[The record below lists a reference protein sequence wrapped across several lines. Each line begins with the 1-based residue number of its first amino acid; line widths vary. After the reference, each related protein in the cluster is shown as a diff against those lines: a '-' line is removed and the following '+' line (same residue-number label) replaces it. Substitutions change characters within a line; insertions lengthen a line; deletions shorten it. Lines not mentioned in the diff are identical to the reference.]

1 MNVSVVLPSFNRA
14 RLLPITI
21 PTYFQEDVSE
31 VILVDDCSSDNTA
44 EVVKELQTRFPTLRY
59 FRNEVNS
66 KQPYTQNVAISKVQ
80 SEYIYF
86 GDDDSV
92 LYPGSIRN
100 LLNVMREKNADI
112 VGGRALALFFPEQI
126 DELDEFLSHYRNRI
140 ATEANQIV
148 DLSTLST
155 NFTYTVKEPIK
166 VPFCHAS
173 CLCKTQVARE
183 MQFDVKIEGNAYR
196 EETDFLIRAT
206 LAGYTIYYTSSANQ
220 INLPSAMCSGGAR
233 SKNHRHWAENA
244 IRNNDYFI
252 DKNYD
257 SMQKMFSLPR
267 TKDEMKA
274 LFRVQIKK
282 QVRQKHI
289 MDFLERIGLFKIIY
303 HIKHLNSATL
313 L

>member
-155 NFTYTVKEPIK
+155 NFTYTVKEPIR

-289 MDFLERIGLFKIIY
+289 MDFLERIGLFKIM
-303 HIKHLNSATL
+303 L
-313 L
+313 

>member
-155 NFTYTVKEPIK
+155 NFTYTVKEPIRI
-166 VPFCHAS
+166 PFCHAS

-303 HIKHLNSATL
+303 HIKHKFD
-313 L
+313 

>member
-31 VILVDDCSSDNTA
+31 VILDDDCSSDNTA

-155 NFTYTVKEPIK
+155 NFTYTVKEPIR

-303 HIKHLNSATL
+303 HIKHKFD
-313 L
+313 

>member
-155 NFTYTVKEPIK
+155 NFTYTVKEPIR

-183 MQFDVKIEGNAYR
+183 MQFDVKIEGYAYR

-303 HIKHLNSATL
+303 HIKHKFD
-313 L
+313 

>member
-155 NFTYTVKEPIK
+155 NFTYTVKEPIR

-244 IRNNDYFI
+244 IRNNDYYI

-303 HIKHLNSATL
+303 HIKHKFD
-313 L
+313 

>member
-155 NFTYTVKEPIK
+155 NFTYTVKEPIR

-282 QVRQKHI
+282 AGTPKAYHGFFGK
-289 MDFLERIGLFKIIY
+289 DRIV
-303 HIKHLNSATL
+303 
-313 L
+313 

>member
-66 KQPYTQNVAISKVQ
+66 KQPYTQNVAISKVL
-80 SEYIYF
+80 SEYIDC

-303 HIKHLNSATL
+303 HIKHKFD
-313 L
+313 

>member
-155 NFTYTVKEPIK
+155 NFTYTVKEPIR

-267 TKDEMKA
+267 TKDE
-274 LFRVQIKK
+274 
-282 QVRQKHI
+282 
-289 MDFLERIGLFKIIY
+289 IGRA
-303 HIKHLNSATL
+303 HV
-313 L
+313 

>member
-289 MDFLERIGLFKIIY
+289 MDFWKG
-303 HIKHLNSATL
+303 
-313 L
+313 

>member
-244 IRNNDYFI
+244 IRNKDYFI

-303 HIKHLNSATL
+303 HIKHKFD
-313 L
+313 

>member
-155 NFTYTVKEPIK
+155 NFTYTVKEPIR
-166 VPFCHAS
+166 VPFCQAS

-303 HIKHLNSATL
+303 HIKHKFD
-313 L
+313 

>member
-66 KQPYTQNVAISKVQ
+66 KQPYTQNFAISNVQ
-80 SEYIYF
+80 SYDIYF

-155 NFTYTVKEPIK
+155 NFTYTVKEPIR

-303 HIKHLNSATL
+303 HIKHKFD
-313 L
+313 

>member
-44 EVVKELQTRFPTLRY
+44 EVVKELQTRFPILRY

-155 NFTYTVKEPIK
+155 NFTYTVKEPIR

-303 HIKHLNSATL
+303 HIKHKFD
-313 L
+313 

>member
-66 KQPYTQNVAISKVQ
+66 KQPYTKNFAISKVQ

-303 HIKHLNSATL
+303 HIKHKFD
-313 L
+313 

>member
-1 MNVSVVLPSFNRA
+1 MNVCVVLPSFNRA

-155 NFTYTVKEPIK
+155 NFTYTVKEPIR

-303 HIKHLNSATL
+303 HIKHKFD
-313 L
+313 

>member
-155 NFTYTVKEPIK
+155 NFTYTVKEPIR

-173 CLCKTQVARE
+173 CLWKTQVARE

-303 HIKHLNSATL
+303 HIKHQFD
-313 L
+313 

>member
-100 LLNVMREKNADI
+100 LLNVMREKNTDI

-155 NFTYTVKEPIK
+155 NFTYTVKEPIR

-303 HIKHLNSATL
+303 HIKHKFD
-313 L
+313 

>member
-155 NFTYTVKEPIK
+155 NFTYTVKEPIR

-220 INLPSAMCSGGAR
+220 INLPSAMCSRGAR

-303 HIKHLNSATL
+303 HIKHKFD
-313 L
+313 

>member
-31 VILVDDCSSDNTA
+31 VILVDDCSSDSTA

-155 NFTYTVKEPIK
+155 NFTYTVKEPIR

-282 QVRQKHI
+282 QVR
-289 MDFLERIGLFKIIY
+289 
-303 HIKHLNSATL
+303 
-313 L
+313 

>member
-166 VPFCHAS
+166 VPFCQAS

-274 LFRVQIKK
+274 LFRVQIKSRYAK
-282 QVRQKHI
+282 SISWIFWK
-289 MDFLERIGLFKIIY
+289 G
-303 HIKHLNSATL
+303 
-313 L
+313 

>member
-1 MNVSVVLPSFNRA
+1 MNVSVVLPSFNRP

-155 NFTYTVKEPIK
+155 NFTYTVKEPIR

-303 HIKHLNSATL
+303 HIKHKFD
-313 L
+313 

>member
-289 MDFLERIGLFKIIY
+289 MDFLERIGLFN
-303 HIKHLNSATL
+303 LNSAT
-313 L
+313 

>member
-155 NFTYTVKEPIK
+155 NFTYTVKEPIRG
-166 VPFCHAS
+166 PFCHAS

-303 HIKHLNSATL
+303 HIKHKFD
-313 L
+313 

>member
-100 LLNVMREKNADI
+100 LLNVMSDKNADI

-155 NFTYTVKEPIK
+155 NFTYTVKEPIR

-303 HIKHLNSATL
+303 HIKHKFD
-313 L
+313 

>member
-1 MNVSVVLPSFNRA
+1 MNVRVVLPSFNRA

-21 PTYFQEDVSE
+21 TTYFLEDVSE

-303 HIKHLNSATL
+303 HIKHKFD
-313 L
+313 

>member
-155 NFTYTVKEPIK
+155 NFTYTVKEPIR

-233 SKNHRHWAENA
+233 SKNPRHWAENA

-303 HIKHLNSATL
+303 HIKHKFD
-313 L
+313 

>member
-206 LAGYTIYYTSSANQ
+206 LAGYTIYNTSSANQ

-303 HIKHLNSATL
+303 HIKHKFD
-313 L
+313 

>member
-274 LFRVQIKK
+274 LFRVHENI
-282 QVRQKHI
+282 
-289 MDFLERIGLFKIIY
+289 DFCRCFAQYICVYDGRGRVILPIG
-303 HIKHLNSATL
+303 A
-313 L
+313 

>member
-126 DELDEFLSHYRNRI
+126 DELDEFLSHYCNRI

-155 NFTYTVKEPIK
+155 NFTYTVKEPIR

-303 HIKHLNSATL
+303 HIKHKFD
-313 L
+313 

>member
-92 LYPGSIRN
+92 LYPSSIRN

-155 NFTYTVKEPIK
+155 NFTYTVKEPIR

-303 HIKHLNSATL
+303 HIKHKFD
-313 L
+313 

>member
-155 NFTYTVKEPIK
+155 NFTYTVKEPIR

-282 QVRQKHI
+282 QVRQSISWIFGK
-289 MDFLERIGLFKIIY
+289 DRIV
-303 HIKHLNSATL
+303 
-313 L
+313 

>member
-92 LYPGSIRN
+92 LYPGYIRN

-155 NFTYTVKEPIK
+155 NFTYTVKEPIR

-303 HIKHLNSATL
+303 HIKHKFD
-313 L
+313 

>member
-155 NFTYTVKEPIK
+155 NFTYTVKEPIR

-274 LFRVQIKK
+274 LFRVQIKR

-303 HIKHLNSATL
+303 HIKHKFD
-313 L
+313 

>member
-155 NFTYTVKEPIK
+155 NFTYTVKEPIR

-257 SMQKMFSLPR
+257 SMQKMFSLSR

-303 HIKHLNSATL
+303 HIKHKFD
-313 L
+313 

>member
-155 NFTYTVKEPIK
+155 NFTYTVKESIR

-303 HIKHLNSATL
+303 HIKHKFD
-313 L
+313 

>member
-112 VGGRALALFFPEQI
+112 VGGRALALFNFEQI

-155 NFTYTVKEPIK
+155 NFTYTVKEPIR
-166 VPFCHAS
+166 VQFCHAS

-303 HIKHLNSATL
+303 HIKHKFD
-313 L
+313 